1 MKAHSA
7 VDVAKHLFLVGLTAV
22 ALLLFFFFGYLPWT
36 THHGETIAV
45 PKVTGMPLR
54 EVADFLDDHSLRFF
68 VQDSV
73 FDPSVKPFTVLAQDP
88 APGAQVKED
97 RKISLSVAMKNPP
110 LLAMPKLLD
119 LSLKTATLT
128 LTNSGLQLGTVKTVP
143 DLQQNAVL
151 KQLVGGQEIVPGAPV
166 PKNAVVDLVVGD
178 GQGNNEFDLESVVGR
193 PFDEIKIALQ
203 GQGLQIGSVIYQPG
217 GSGLDGT
224 VLRQRPTAGS
234 QVRTG
239 QLVDL
244 WVKGTDPNGEPAPEE
259 TQ

>member
-1 MKAHSA
+1 
-7 VDVAKHLFLVGLTAV
+7 
-22 ALLLFFFFGYLPWT
+22 
-36 THHGETIAV
+36 
-45 PKVTGMPLR
+45 
-54 EVADFLDDHSLRFF
+54 
-68 VQDSV
+68 
-73 FDPSVKPFTVLAQDP
+73 
-88 APGAQVKED
+88 
-97 RKISLSVAMKNPP
+97 
-110 LLAMPKLLD
+110 MPKLLD

-224 VLRQRPTAGS
+224 VLRQRPTAGT